1 MFLEEI
7 EKENPSVLRM
17 LAEKTIRQVYEYENN
32 NLTLEF
38 SDIESE
44 FTNVLDFWGNGCLNT
59 NEKRLSLKKKIKQ
72 VLLAI
77 ERAEIEKRD
86 QESLE
91 RIYELLV
98 TINVINETVNYL
110 YEIKGEEILNSM
122 VNQVYDL
129 KRVIEWKRRMLEGL
143 PVNPKINIMTEE
155 EKNANTPAQVMA
167 VLKKRILAINMQMLT
182 EKGRNEIIAQYSEIC
197 EKEGFTRHMI
207 LFCGLAESAEMLNQ
221 LFEFCSPFKG

>member
-7 EKENPSVLRM
+7 EKANPSVLRVSS
-17 LAEKTIRQVYEYENN
+17 EKTIRQLYEYENDN
-32 NLTLEF
+32 
-38 SDIESE
+38 SDLNILNIESE
-44 FTNVLDFWGNGCLNT
+44 FTNALDFWGNGCLST
-59 NEKRLSLKKKIKQ
+59 HQKRLSLKKKIKK

-77 ERAEIEKRD
+77 ENEEIEKRD

-91 RIYELLV
+91 RIYELLI

-110 YEIKGEEILNSM
+110 CEVKGQEILNSM

-129 KRVIEWKRRMLEGL
+129 KKVIEWKRRMLEGL
-143 PVNPKINIMTEE
+143 PVNPKNDIMTEE
-155 EKNANTPAQVMA
+155 EKNADTPAQVMA
-167 VLKKRILAINMQMLT
+167 VLKKRIQTVNVKMLT
-182 EKGRNEIIAQYSEIC
+182 EKGRNEIIAQYSEVC

-221 LFEFCSPFKG
+221 LFEMCSPFKG